1 MCPDFLI
8 FPVKKVAKYLEICI
22 ISVLSLSLSLS
33 LVPRVKIRII
43 V

>member
-22 ISVLSLSLSLS
+22 IRVLS

>member
-22 ISVLSLSLSLS
+22 ISVLSLSLSL
-33 LVPRVKIRII
+33 VPRVKIRII